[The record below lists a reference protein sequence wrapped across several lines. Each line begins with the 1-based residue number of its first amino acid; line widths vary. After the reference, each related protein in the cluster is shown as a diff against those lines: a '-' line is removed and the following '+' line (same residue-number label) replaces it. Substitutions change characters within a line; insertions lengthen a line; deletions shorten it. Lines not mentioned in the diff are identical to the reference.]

1 MNRAAREAE
10 RMNNIHL
17 YMLVVMTAAVVVET
31 VFGYF
36 MEWEAWMS
44 AIILAAV
51 SYCWVIHVRG
61 IFSPAR

>member
-17 YMLVVMTAAVVVET
+17 YMLVVMTAAVVLEI

-36 MEWEAWMS
+36 M
-44 AIILAAV
+44 
-51 SYCWVIHVRG
+51 
-61 IFSPAR
+61 